1 MLQHPLRHQPSSSAD
16 AGRLVTVAI
25 RPSVLRLGLAARL
38 AGAGVLVAAI
48 WATIGW
54 VLR

>member
-1 MLQHPLRHQPSSSAD
+1 MPQHPLRPSPASPTA
-16 AGRLVTVAI
+16 ARPITVGI

-38 AGAGVLVAAI
+38 VGAGILVAGI